1 MGAVLALASAILYGI
16 VDFAG
21 GKLSRRIDGFTLA
34 LPVQAAGLVVMLTL
48 AFLLQG
54 GPNGHSLAWGALSGV
69 GSGIAIMFLYRAM
82 GAGQISLVVPLTA
95 VIGAA
100 LPAMLGLLLGE
111 RPGALALVGLTAV
124 LPAVWLIAQQ
134 RPTLPTPMKGG
145 HAAVIAGCGVALQY
159 AAIAQADPSAGLWPM
174 AANRLASI
182 VVVYAGIRA
191 AGVPAWP
198 GPHYIWPA
206 AWLGAL
212 ASLSLALYL
221 FATRLSFMSV
231 AVTLASLYP
240 VVPVILG
247 VTVLHERLNRLQWLG
262 VAIAAGA
269 VMLIMS
275 ESH

>member
-16 VDFAG
+16 VDFAD

-34 LPVQAAGLVVMLTL
+34 LPVQAAGFVVMLTL

-111 RPGALALVGLTAV
+111 RPGAFALVGLTAV

-134 RPTLPTPMKGG
+134 GPTLPTLMKGG
-145 HAAVIAGCGVALQY
+145 HA
-159 AAIAQADPSAGLWPM
+159 
-174 AANRLASI
+174 
-182 VVVYAGIRA
+182 
-191 AGVPAWP
+191 
-198 GPHYIWPA
+198 
-206 AWLGAL
+206 
-212 ASLSLALYL
+212 
-221 FATRLSFMSV
+221 
-231 AVTLASLYP
+231 
-240 VVPVILG
+240 
-247 VTVLHERLNRLQWLG
+247 
-262 VAIAAGA
+262 A